1 MATTSFVGGRLRVTH
16 SDAYRASTSRTRSI
30 DLATAGDVDALLVDT
45 LRRNGFDAVHRVVVG
60 PDRAKSRDV
69 GAGQGTSV
77 SLALDVATDEDA
89 VVLLEHEGCYTWLR
103 PRHETSRDP
112 QVIGRVAVFEFVV
125 PPAGAATRDLGG
137 LPAGAARATVL
148 SYASPL
154 LSKAAIRALE
164 LFVDPGLV
172 HIAGVDPAE
181 WRHVGSL
188 ADTGLS
194 PDRNS
199 RVLLLRPRDLRL
211 DSGRVRCARRHRSGT
226 RLPDPGARRLRR
238 RHRLRPQDAERRPA
252 RERPRARCRADAVP
266 GATGDVGRGLPQP
279 RRAHRTQLRRVRSS
293 GSRLARQGGPGGLR
307 GRHQRGHPLRGRD
320 PLGRSGRRLH
330 QPRGRQRA
338 GDRRAA
344 GRSTDRGP
352 RRRRGPRHRR
362 AGPMAGLVRDR
373 PRQRPRYRR
382 DGAGRALRHRDQPGP
397 AWPAPFGDALVRRV
411 VGLRGDRR
419 RPPTGAPGGRGR
431 AARRRCGRP
440 GHHRAERPRRRRRV
454 DERHRPR
461 ARRRVRAQRPCPAGE
476 LDRLPHEL
484 LLPGVRL
491 PGSGG
496 VARPAGRPPRGGGAG
511 GSGPGHRR

>member
-30 DLATAGDVDALLVDT
+30 DLATAGGVDALLVDT

-69 GAGQGTSV
+69 GARQGTSV

-154 LSKAAIRALE
+154 ISRAAIRALE

-172 HIAGVDPAE
+172 HMAGVDPAE

-199 RVLLLRPRDLRL
+199 RILLL
-211 DSGRVRCARRHRSGT
+211 VHGT
-226 RLPDPGARRLRR
+226 FD
-238 RHRLRPQDAERRPA
+238 
-252 RERPRARCRADAVP
+252 
-266 GATGDVGRGLPQP
+266 
-279 RRAHRTQLRRVRSS
+279 
-293 GSRLARQGGPGGLR
+293 
-307 GRHQRGHPLRGRD
+307 
-320 PLGRSGRRLH
+320 
-330 QPRGRQRA
+330 
-338 GDRRAA
+338 
-344 GRSTDRGP
+344 
-352 RRRRGPRHRR
+352 
-362 AGPMAGLVRDR
+362 
-373 PRQRPRYRR
+373 
-382 DGAGRALRHRDQPGP
+382 
-397 AWPAPFGDALVRRV
+397 
-411 VGLRGDRR
+411 
-419 RPPTGAPGGRGR
+419 
-431 AARRRCGRP
+431 
-440 GHHRAERPRRRRRV
+440 
-454 DERHRPR
+454 
-461 ARRRVRAQRPCPAGE
+461 
-476 LDRLPHEL
+476 
-484 LLPGVRL
+484 
-491 PGSGG
+491 
-496 VARPAGRPPRGGGAG
+496 
-511 GSGPGHRR
+511 